1 MGCLLERK
9 AQIIFISA
17 SSVNES
23 GKRRKIVIESRPEF
37 AIVRL
42 NGSRK
47 RFPIAWEMIYE
58 IAKRNHAKNLRMEA
72 QAAQPLRRSARK
84 TAQ

>member
-9 AQIIFISA
+9 AQIIFVSA

-23 GKRRKIVIESRPEF
+23 GKKRKIVIESRPEF

-58 IAKRNHAKNLRMEA
+58 IAKRNHAKNLRAEGLA
-72 QAAQPLRRSARK
+72 EQRHNHRRQK
-84 TAQ
+84 

>member
-9 AQIIFISA
+9 AQIIFVSA

-23 GKRRKIVIESRPEF
+23 GKKRKIVIESRPEF
-37 AIVRL
+37 AILRL

-47 RFPIAWEMIYE
+47 RFPIAWELIYE
-58 IAKRNHAKNLRMEA
+58 IAKRNHATNIDLENHAERKDN
-72 QAAQPLRRSARK
+72 RSKAK
-84 TAQ
+84 MGG